1 MAASRRNLV
10 AIAQADDQAVGG
22 VDLEEHLAAEGILG
36 PGVIDIAA
44 QGQVANVA
52 EMLAPEHAFHRPL
65 GQGLELPVVLAVAI
79 E

>member
-1 MAASRRNLV
+1 
-10 AIAQADDQAVGG
+10 
-22 VDLEEHLAAEGILG
+22 
-36 PGVIDIAA
+36 VIDIAA